1 MVPAWV
7 FHFHVR
13 LSVWLSACLGGGL
26 KHLGSSKIFAR
37 AEAAHRTAL
46 GRRCR
51 QRRLDQCPGLR
62 GSRFTAATCAA
73 QVHVRELSPQHRNW
87 RRELANRL
95 DPSLELGGKLPTVC
109 GTNRTT
115 SPSSRSRTQPRVLA
129 MRNSTGRSH
138 RRGPRQP
145 EQRRRD
151 QLAQPAKRQH
161 LGDQARGPRREQQR
175 PAANSQQSCCNS
187 RPKFRPKQRPR
198 RPHHGQGT
206 HKCGKR
212 SSRQRQ
218 SRCLLQL

>member
-1 MVPAWV
+1 MAI
-7 FHFHVR
+7 R
-13 LSVWLSACLGGGL
+13 LA
-26 KHLGSSKIFAR
+26 
-37 AEAAHRTAL
+37 
-46 GRRCR
+46 
-51 QRRLDQCPGLR
+51 
-62 GSRFTAATCAA
+62 
-73 QVHVRELSPQHRNW
+73 
-87 RRELANRL
+87 
-95 DPSLELGGKLPTVC
+95 PSLDLGGKLPTVC
-109 GTNRTT
+109 GTNSTT

-161 LGDQARGPRREQQR
+161 LGDQARGPRRQQQR
-175 PAANSQQSCCNS
+175 PAANSQQCCCNS

-212 SSRQRQ
+212 SSRQ
-218 SRCLLQL
+218 SRCISLLSAWCKRSHTSQQKGQVIPSHLAIHSPSHPLLCPSPGQWLK